1 MNLKILRREKK
12 GGFIPLDSKYLGGF
26 TLVEVIIATAI
37 LAFLMGILYH
47 VFWRSSS
54 AWEKG
59 DVRTRMY
66 QSIRISLDVMSREI
80 RCALISSGDSH
91 LIFKGDKDALSYIS
105 ASNKISKKG
114 EFDLCEIGYSLSSH
128 CELLRRIKA
137 CLDPSFGQGGATAV
151 LADNV
156 LGLSFLYYDENTW
169 QERWDST
176 RGTPHNTTDD
186 ALPQAVKIT
195 IVTQDEQCLEAPLSL
210 STIVTL
216 PTS

>member
-1 MNLKILRREKK
+1 MKET
-12 GGFIPLDSKYLGGF
+12 GF
-26 TLVEVIIATAI
+26 TLIEVIIATTI
-37 LAFLMGILYH
+37 LAFLMGVFYH
-47 VFWRSSS
+47 VFWKSSS

-59 DVRTRMY
+59 NVRTRMY

-80 RCALISSGDSH
+80 RCALISSGDPH
-91 LIFKGDKDALSYIS
+91 LIFEGDKTTLNYIS
-105 ASNKISKKG
+105 VSNKVSKKG

-128 CELLRRIKA
+128 RELLRRIKA
-137 CLDPSFGQGGATAV
+137 CLDPFFGQGGAAAV

-156 LGLSFLYYDENTW
+156 LDLSFLYYDGDTW

-176 RGTPHNTTDD
+176 RGTSYNTTDD

-195 IVTQDEQCLEAPLSL
+195 IITQDEKYLEAPLSL